1 MDYNKLSKEV
11 HQNAENKGFWK
22 QVKSDEH
29 CLTLVFTEICEAV
42 EADRKN
48 KRADKSAFLNIK
60 GKERNSVFPKMFNR
74 DTTNAAFVQHVKDT
88 IEDELAD
95 AMIRLLDLAGHLQ
108 IDFTKLPDCRYYRA
122 FPRFSFTENAFALIK
137 GLSKEQ
143 IGIEKRIQFGLHY
156 LSTWAKELDIDLSF
170 HVTEKMM
177 YNQTREMMHGKL
189 Y

>member
-60 GKERNSVFPKMFNR
+60 GKERNSVFPK
-74 DTTNAAFVQHVKDT
+74 DV
-88 IEDELAD
+88 
-95 AMIRLLDLAGHLQ
+95 
-108 IDFTKLPDCRYYRA
+108 
-122 FPRFSFTENAFALIK
+122 
-137 GLSKEQ
+137 
-143 IGIEKRIQFGLHY
+143 
-156 LSTWAKELDIDLSF
+156 
-170 HVTEKMM
+170 
-177 YNQTREMMHGKL
+177 
-189 Y
+189 